1 MQNFDFMSTRKK
13 LPSNKHKGLYI
24 YCNKCFKYFSNT
36 TTGYVDKETG
46 KLVRK
51 EPKCGESGKRLSICK
66 FSEKHKYKS
75 RLHYPGQ
82 NGNYKSRTL
91 DAETYQEA
99 VIKAIEF
106 ENEFEAEIMSS
117 GVPTKVSDRHYLRN
131 AQIEYLEYINDV
143 DVPAHKVKNLS
154 DDYKKDIFLCLKY
167 FNQAL
172 IKNDVKPRLLLITQ
186 ITDFHVG
193 FYHDFLLNHIQTIKS
208 NITYNNKMDRL
219 RQFFNWAIKH
229 YKLDIEN
236 PFSEVKNRSKILKK
250 DSITREEFK
259 RLLEIISPENGSVVI
274 GKSKTKKNRY
284 KPYLKDGIELVLHT
298 GGRREEV
305 AEMKWNMI
313 KEVDNK
319 PTYIEV
325 PNFKVLR
332 LKGEGY
338 NDDVPPKIIPIT
350 KSLFKLLLRLGY
362 NENKGSHDYVLA
374 PERGKTSSKAIMENL
389 SKGFSH
395 YYKLLETGH
404 VLQMKSLRKTYLT
417 YLKIALGDDAKTLS
431 SHASDEILE
440 KHYIDDKVISKAIQ
454 EFEIFEA

>member
-1 MQNFDFMSTRKK
+1 MRKK
-13 LPSNKHKGLYI
+13 LPNKKHKGIYI
-24 YCNKCFKYFSNT
+24 YCNKCFKYFSYTNMT
-36 TTGYVDKETG
+36 VTEKETN
-46 KLVRK
+46 KVTKK
-51 EPKCGESGKRLSICK
+51 EPNCGISKKKLSTCK
-66 FSEKHKYKS
+66 FPDKHRYKS
-75 RLHYPGQ
+75 MLHYPGQ
-82 NGNYKSRTL
+82 NKGIKSRTL
-91 DAETYQEA
+91 EAETYSEA

-106 ENEFEAEIMSS
+106 EHEFEAEIMSL
-117 GVPTKVSDRHYLRN
+117 GVPVKVSDRHYLKN
-131 AQIEYLEYINDV
+131 AQIEFLEYINDV

-154 DDYKKDIFLCLKY
+154 DDYKKDIFVCLKY
-167 FNQAL
+167 FNEAL
-172 IKNDVKPRLLLITQ
+172 IKNNIKPRLLLLTQ
-186 ITDFHVG
+186 ITDYHVG
-193 FYHDFLLNHIQTIKS
+193 YLHDYLLNHVQTIKS

-219 RQFFNWAIKH
+219 RQFFNWAIKN

-236 PFSEVKNRSKILKK
+236 PFAEVKSRSKVLKK
-250 DSITREEFK
+250 DSITKDEFK
-259 RLLEIISPENGSVVI
+259 RLLEIISPETGRVLI
-274 GKSKTKKNRY
+274 GKRTKKNMY

-305 AEMKWNMI
+305 VEMKWNMI
-313 KEVDNK
+313 KEVDHK

-362 NENKGSHDYVLA
+362 NENKGSHDYILE
-374 PERGKTSSKAIMENL
+374 PERGRTSSKALMENL

-395 YYKLLETGH
+395 YYKLLDTGH

-417 YLKIALGDDAKTLS
+417 YLKIALGDDAKTLT

-454 EFEIFEA
+454 DFEIFES